1 MKRIA
6 LWGVAF
12 GFCASLAACAGSD
25 EAASSNLGVEQII
38 AKNTAARGGA
48 QAWEKIDSMV
58 WIGRVETNGNGAP
71 ARFVLAMK
79 RPNKTRF
86 EIVSMNR
93 MALRIFDGT
102 HGWKLRPM
110 RRGEEANVLPYD
122 PQELR
127 FAHDEQVIDGPLI
140 DHAAK
145 GIEVKLGGVD
155 EIEGRK
161 AYRIEVRLRSGA
173 TRRVWVDAS
182 SFLDVKAEHESH
194 TPLGSSAPVDIYYRE
209 YRTVE
214 GVKLPVIIDSGPA
227 SAPPVD
233 RLTIEKVEVNA
244 HVDDA
249 MFGRPLV
256 AAQRSRSVDLPPV
269 MAAPASPGGNTPR
282 Q

>member
-6 LWGVAF
+6 LWGAALGLCMSV
-12 GFCASLAACAGSD
+12 AACAGSD
-25 EAASSNLGVEQII
+25 DAASQSLDVEQII
-38 AKNTAARGGA
+38 AKNVAARGGA
-48 QAWEKIDSMV
+48 AAWHKIDSMV
-58 WIGRVETNGNGAP
+58 WIGRVETDNNGAP

-102 HGWKLRPM
+102 RGWKLRPM
-110 RRGEEANVLPYD
+110 RRGEEGSLQPYSA
-122 PQELR
+122 QELK

-155 EIEGRK
+155 EIAGHK
-161 AYRIEVRLRSGA
+161 AYRIDVRLPSGA
-173 TRRVWVDAS
+173 TRRVWIDAD
-182 SFLDVKAEHESH
+182 SFLDVKSEHESH
-194 TPLGSSAPVDIYYRE
+194 TPLGSSAPVDVYYRE

-214 GVKLPVIIDSGPA
+214 GVKLPVVIESGPA
-227 SAPPVD
+227 SGPPID

-244 HVDDA
+244 HVGDD
-249 MFGRPLV
+249 MFVRPLV
-256 AAQRSRSVDLPPV
+256 AAQRSRSIDLPPV
-269 MAAPASPGGNTPR
+269 GAARASPDSAPR

>member
-6 LWGVAF
+6 LWGLAF
-12 GFCASLAACAGSD
+12 GLGLSIAACAGSD
-25 EAASSNLGVEQII
+25 EATSSKLGVEQII
-38 AKNTAARGGA
+38 AKNVAARGGA
-48 QAWEKIDSMV
+48 DAWHKIDSMV
-58 WIGRVETNGNGAP
+58 WIGRVETTGSGAP

-86 EIVSMNR
+86 EVVSMNR

-102 HGWKLRPM
+102 HGWKLRPV
-110 RRGEEANVLPYD
+110 RRGEEGNLQPYD
-122 PQELR
+122 AQELK

-145 GIEVKLGGVD
+145 GIDVKLDGVD
-155 EIEGRK
+155 EVEGRK
-161 AYRIEVRLRSGA
+161 AYRLEVRLPSGA

-182 SFLDVKAEHESH
+182 SFLEVKSEHESH
-194 TPLGSSAPVDIYYRE
+194 TPLGSSAPVDVYYRE

-214 GVKLPVIIDSGPA
+214 GVKLPVVIDSGPA
-227 SAPPVD
+227 SAQPID

-249 MFGRPLV
+249 MFARPLV
-256 AAQRSRSVDLPPV
+256 AAQRSHSIALPPV
-269 MAAPASPGGNTPR
+269 GVAPGAPR
-282 Q
+282 GMPQQ